1 MNRKGQ
7 HTERECDQS
16 MARDTEDLS
25 TSSAIIMQIFKT
37 KKELKEYKPQNR
49 FLHLCIWSWFSATL
63 LDREFH
69 LLNLQR
75 AAPMCSSWTTVGS
88 ESDGNTQWSVG
99 GWAV

>member
-25 TSSAIIMQIFKT
+25 TSSAIIMQVFKT

-49 FLHLCIWSWFSATL
+49 FLHLCI
-63 LDREFH
+63 
-69 LLNLQR
+69 
-75 AAPMCSSWTTVGS
+75 
-88 ESDGNTQWSVG
+88 
-99 GWAV
+99 

>member
-25 TSSAIIMQIFKT
+25 TSSAIIMQVFKT

-49 FLHLCIWSWFSATL
+49 FLYFAFDLAFSATL
-63 LDREFH
+63 PDREFH

-75 AAPMCSSWTTVGS
+75 AAPVCSS
-88 ESDGNTQWSVG
+88 
-99 GWAV
+99 